1 MSIKQT
7 KQMWYRFYIEPYF
20 DKGDIKRLK
29 EAIVSYLTKDIAG
42 KDKTSGVKKQFDT
55 FKQIQ
60 EEYFKVILPF
70 MLADN
75 KFDNFVQNY
84 LNIGLHHRRNFSNAQ
99 NMIRANIT
107 QLDILSYKEDS
118 FYRHFVELAKID
130 QEINKLN
137 NNADEKQVQ
146 EIKTRLDLIK
156 ELSFEDFENTKESLK
171 EYTKD
176 IESKKKLI
184 EAKYIASWHI
194 AYIRLI
200 SYGEKYS
207 KDETKEA
214 KDKKARDEA
223 EKVGNEEKAIKDYE
237 DICRQVDSGIDEL
250 KKLESWDYD
259 IAMLYLALQGYK
271 FIGARLHF
279 LDSPKDLQEKYQQA
293 FKDLDSI
300 CKGNNSRNNEIT
312 NKIQPH
318 LEHPHIKAYIEYYHF
333 LYIQRKFELAAKE
346 KNLKEFKQYLYEA
359 QNLIDQL
366 LIDNTQHTYLFT
378 KMKKHK
384 ANIMNLIWHI
394 ELKEI
399 GRQLEDPFNIE
410 LKDNADNKGAY
421 DILSKS
427 NKLYKH
433 IESMLKT
440 NTNPCLKNPKNT

>member
-7 KQMWYRFYIEPYF
+7 KQMWYRFYIESYF
-20 DKGDIKRLK
+20 DEEDIKKLQDSITRYLID
-29 EAIVSYLTKDIAG
+29 IVKDGTVAR
-42 KDKTSGVKKQFDT
+42 QFRD
-55 FKQIQ
+55 KQIQ

-70 MLADN
+70 MLSN
-75 KFDNFVQNY
+75 EKFDNFVQNY

-99 NMIRANIT
+99 NMIRANVT

-156 ELSFEDFENTKESLK
+156 ELSFKDFENTKEILK
-171 EYTKD
+171 EYISD
-176 IESKKKLI
+176 IESKKQLI

-194 AYIRLI
+194 AHIRLI

-207 KDETKEA
+207 KDEAEKAKA
-214 KDKKARDEA
+214 KD
-223 EKVGNEEKAIKDYE
+223 EEKARKDYE
-237 DICRQVDSGIDEL
+237 DICKKVESGIDEL

-279 LDSPKDLQEKYQQA
+279 LDTPQNLQEKYQQA

-300 CKGNNSRNNEIT
+300 CKGNNSRDKNKNKEIT
-312 NKIQPH
+312 EKLQPH
-318 LEHPHIKAYIEYYHF
+318 LEHSHIKAYVEYYRF
-333 LYIQRKFELAAKE
+333 LYIQRKFELAAQE
-346 KNLKEFKQYLYEA
+346 KNLKKFKKHLYKA

-366 LIDNTQHTYLFT
+366 LIDNTQHIYLFT

-410 LKDNADNKGAY
+410 LKDNTDNKGTY

>member
-1 MSIKQT
+1 
-7 KQMWYRFYIEPYF
+7 
-20 DKGDIKRLK
+20 
-29 EAIVSYLTKDIAG
+29 
-42 KDKTSGVKKQFDT
+42 
-55 FKQIQ
+55 
-60 EEYFKVILPF
+60 

-146 EIKTRLDLIK
+146 ELKTKLDLIK
-156 ELSFEDFENTKESLK
+156 KLSFKDFENTKDILQEYIK
-171 EYTKD
+171 E

-214 KDKKARDEA
+214 RE
-223 EKVGNEEKAIKDYE
+223 DYKN
-237 DICRQVDSGIDEL
+237 ICKQVDSGIDEL

-293 FKDLDSI
+293 FEVLDSI
-300 CKGNNSRNNEIT
+300 CKGNNSRDNEIT

-318 LEHPHIKAYIEYYHF
+318 LKHPHIKAYIEYYRF

-410 LKDNADNKGAY
+410 LKNNADNKGAY

>member
-7 KQMWYRFYIEPYF
+7 RQIWYRFYIEPYF
-20 DKGDIKRLK
+20 DKDDIARLK
-29 EAIVSYLTKDIAG
+29 QSLQQSNDTLR
-42 KDKTSGVKKQFDT
+42 KQFSDKKLKEQH
-55 FKQIQ
+55 FPIL
-60 EEYFKVILPF
+60 LPF
-70 MLADN
+70 MLSN
-75 KFDNFVQNY
+75 EKFDNFVQNY
-84 LNIGLHHRRNFSNAQ
+84 LNIGLHHCRNFSNAQ

-171 EYTKD
+171 ECTKD

-207 KDETKEA
+207 KDETE
-214 KDKKARDEA
+214 KARE
-223 EKVGNEEKAIKDYE
+223 DYKN
-237 DICRQVDSGIDEL
+237 ICKQVDSGINEL
-250 KKLESWDYD
+250 KELESWDYD

-279 LDSPKDLQEKYQQA
+279 LDTPQDLQEKYQQA

-300 CKGNNSRNNEIT
+300 CKGNDSRDNEIT

-318 LEHPHIKAYIEYYHF
+318 LKHPHIKAYIEYYRF

>member
-1 MSIKQT
+1 MAKKSNENTQKSTTSATTEQ
-7 KQMWYRFYIEPYF
+7 KNMWHRFYIESYF
-20 DKGDIKRLK
+20 DEDNIEKLIN
-29 EAIVSYLTKDIAG
+29 AIVDYLIRDLTQRAIEI
-42 KDKTSGVKKQFDT
+42 QFDSQ
-55 FKQIQ
+55 KIQ
-60 EEYFKVILPF
+60 KEYFPILLPF

-75 KFDNFVQNY
+75 KLDNFVQNY

-156 ELSFEDFENTKESLK
+156 ELSFEDFENAKEILQK
-171 EYTKD
+171 YIKD

-214 KDKKARDEA
+214 KDKKTRDEA
-223 EKVGNEEKAIKDYE
+223 EKAGEDYE
-237 DICRQVDSGIDEL
+237 NICEQVDSGIDEL

-279 LDSPKDLQEKYQQA
+279 LDSPKDLQKQYQQA
-293 FKDLDSI
+293 FEVLESI
-300 CKGNNSRNNEIT
+300 CKDDKDEIA
-312 NKIQPH
+312 KKLQPH
-318 LEHPHIKAYIEYYHF
+318 LQHPHIKAYVEYYRF
-333 LYIQRKFELAAKE
+333 LYIQRKFELAAQG
-346 KNLKEFKQYLYEA
+346 KNLKEFKRYLYEA

-366 LIDNTQHTYLFT
+366 LIDNTQHIYLFT

-410 LKDNADNKGAY
+410 LEDNMDKKDAY
-421 DILSKS
+421 VILSTD
-427 NKLYKH
+427 NKLYEH
-433 IESMLKT
+433 ISTMLK
-440 NTNPCLKNPKNT
+440 P

>member
-7 KQMWYRFYIEPYF
+7 RQIWYRFYIEPYF
-20 DKGDIKRLK
+20 DKDDIKRLK

-70 MLADN
+70 MLSDK

-84 LNIGLHHRRNFSNAQ
+84 QNIGLHHRRNFSNAQ

-146 EIKTRLDLIK
+146 EIRDKLDSIK
-156 ELSFEDFENTKESLK
+156 KLSFKDFENTKEILQ
-171 EYTKD
+171 EYIKD

-207 KDETKEA
+207 KDETE
-214 KDKKARDEA
+214 KARE
-223 EKVGNEEKAIKDYE
+223 DYKN
-237 DICRQVDSGIDEL
+237 ICKQVDSGIDEL

-259 IAMLYLALQGYK
+259 IAMLYLTLQGYK

-279 LDSPKDLQEKYQQA
+279 LDSPKDDLQEKYQQA

-300 CKGNNSRNNEIT
+300 CKGNNSRDNEIT

-318 LEHPHIKAYIEYYHF
+318 LEHPHIKAYIEYYRF
-333 LYIQRKFELAAKE
+333 LYIQRKFELAAQENK
-346 KNLKEFKQYLYEA
+346 LKEFKRYLYEA

-366 LIDNTQHTYLFT
+366 LIDNTQHIYLFT
-378 KMKKHK
+378 KIKKHK
-384 ANIMNLIWHI
+384 ANIMNLMWHI

>member
-7 KQMWYRFYIEPYF
+7 KQMWYRFYIESYF
-20 DKGDIKRLK
+20 DEEDIKKLQDSITRYLID
-29 EAIVSYLTKDIAG
+29 IVKDGTVAR
-42 KDKTSGVKKQFDT
+42 QFRE
-55 FKQIQ
+55 KQIQ

-70 MLADN
+70 MLSN
-75 KFDNFVQNY
+75 EKFDNFVQNY

-118 FYRHFVELAKID
+118 FYRHFVELAKIE

-146 EIKTRLDLIK
+146 EIKTRLDSIK
-156 ELSFEDFENTKESLK
+156 ELSFEDFENAKEILQ
-171 EYTKD
+171 EYIKD

-207 KDETKEA
+207 KDEAE
-214 KDKKARDEA
+214 KAR
-223 EKVGNEEKAIKDYE
+223 KDYKN
-237 DICRQVDSGIDEL
+237 ICKQVDSGIDEL

-279 LDSPKDLQEKYQQA
+279 LDSPKALQKQYQKA
-293 FKDLDSI
+293 FEDLDSI
-300 CKGNNSRNNEIT
+300 CKGNDSRDNEIT

-318 LEHPHIKAYIEYYHF
+318 LEHPHIKAYIEYYRF
-333 LYIQRKFELAAKE
+333 LYIQRKFELAAQKN
-346 KNLKEFKQYLYEA
+346 NLKEFKQYFYEA
-359 QNLIDQL
+359 QNLIDRL
-366 LIDNTQHTYLFT
+366 LIDNTQHIYLFT

-384 ANIMNLIWHI
+384 ANIMNLMWHI
-394 ELKEI
+394 GLKEI
-399 GRQLEDPFNIE
+399 SRQLEDPFNIE

-440 NTNPCLKNPKNT
+440 NTNPYLKNPKNT

>member
-7 KQMWYRFYIEPYF
+7 RQIWYRFYIEPYF
-20 DKGDIKRLK
+20 DKDDIARLK
-29 EAIVSYLTKDIAG
+29 QSLQQSYNTLY
-42 KDKTSGVKKQFDT
+42 KQFSDKKLKEQH
-55 FKQIQ
+55 FPIL
-60 EEYFKVILPF
+60 LPF

-156 ELSFEDFENTKESLK
+156 ELSFEDFENAKEILI
-171 EYTKD
+171 EYTEEID
-176 IESKKKLI
+176 LKKKLI

-207 KDETKEA
+207 KDEAEKAKA
-214 KDKKARDEA
+214 KD
-223 EKVGNEEKAIKDYE
+223 EEKARKDYE
-237 DICRQVDSGIDEL
+237 DICKKVESGIDEL

-279 LDSPKDLQEKYQQA
+279 LDSPKDDLQEKYQQA

-300 CKGNNSRNNEIT
+300 CKGNNSRDNEIT

-318 LEHPHIKAYIEYYHF
+318 LEHPHIKAYIEYYRF

-384 ANIMNLIWHI
+384 ANIMNLMWHI

-421 DILSKS
+421 DILPKS
-427 NKLYKH
+427 NKLH
-433 IESMLKT
+433 SCIDSMLK
-440 NTNPCLKNPKNT
+440 

>member
-7 KQMWYRFYIEPYF
+7 RQIWYRFYIEPYF
-20 DKGDIKRLK
+20 DKDDIARLK
-29 EAIVSYLTKDIAG
+29 QSLQQSYNTLY
-42 KDKTSGVKKQFDT
+42 KQFSDKKLKEQH
-55 FKQIQ
+55 FPIL
-60 EEYFKVILPF
+60 LPF
-70 MLADN
+70 MLSN
-75 KFDNFVQNY
+75 EKFDNFVQNY

-137 NNADEKQVQ
+137 NNADEKQIQ
-146 EIKTRLDLIK
+146 EIKTKLDSIK
-156 ELSFEDFENTKESLK
+156 ELSFKDYDDTKEILQRHIDI
-171 EYTKD
+171 EY
-176 IESKKKLI
+176 IESKKSLI

-194 AYIRLI
+194 AHIRLI
-200 SYGEKYS
+200 SYGEKYL

-279 LDSPKDLQEKYQQA
+279 LDSPKALQKQYQKA
-293 FKDLDSI
+293 FEDLDSI
-300 CKGNNSRNNEIT
+300 CKGNNSRDNEIT

-318 LEHPHIKAYIEYYHF
+318 LKHPHIKAYIEYYRF
-333 LYIQRKFELAAKE
+333 LYIQRKFELAAQENK
-346 KNLKEFKQYLYEA
+346 LKEFKQYLYEA

-384 ANIMNLIWHI
+384 ANIMNLMWHI

-410 LKDNADNKGAY
+410 LKDNAENKGAY

-433 IESMLKT
+433 IESMLNYNDT
-440 NTNPCLKNPKNT
+440 